1 MFHIIAIL
9 VQKIQMEE
17 YIFKINRRLKTKHLN
32 LIRKYTFIIPSSIDI
47 DSETIEMTV
56 YFEDENSKSDFIS
69 EYKRI
74 M

>member
-1 MFHIIAIL
+1 
-9 VQKIQMEE
+9 MEE

-32 LIRKYTFIIPSSIDI
+32 LILKYTLIIPSSIDI

-69 EYKRI
+69 EFKRI